1 MQDTTHNNEV
11 LESAQADLGLASA
24 VPEGLGGAAAQAV
37 VGPRKP
43 HEVLARELGISDKT
57 VRVKRQRGLS
67 DQEIADQAKV
77 LSLRHH
83 PNKRKALGEI
93 ALAEPVGTLANADST
108 SANAETAGIVPRI
121 AAAPEF
127 ALAPPA
133 PPSMGAMAEASLR
146 KEQAEARLKELRLEE
161 EEGRLIDIG
170 TVGQELSRLVRECRD
185 GMLGM
190 ASRLAPRVASIA
202 DERQVHL
209 LLTEEIEQCLHK
221 VASELQ
227 HYAEAA

>member
-1 MQDTTHNNEV
+1 MKNDLSTPNIQSLEPAVEAIHLDTPPAKSNR
-11 LESAQADLGLASA
+11 Q
-24 VPEGLGGAAAQAV
+24 
-37 VGPRKP
+37 
-43 HEVLARELGISDKT
+43 LARELGIHHAT
-57 VRVKRQRGLS
+57 VALHRKRGLS
-67 DQEIADQAKV
+67 DQEIAIQAPI
-77 LSLRHH
+77 LTNRHD
-83 PNKRKALGEI
+83 PMKRKRQEGI
-93 ALAEPVGTLANADST
+93 ALAEPVGTLANVDST
-108 SANAETAGIVPRI
+108 SANAEATGAPRI
-121 AAAPEF
+121 PAAPDF
-127 ALAPPA
+127 VLAAPAPTPPA
-133 PPSMGAMAEASLR
+133 LGAMAEASLR

-185 GMLGM
+185 NMLGM